1 MAHPP
6 TSASRVALPSASS
19 NSTTPHLQ
27 PAASQRH
34 APLLQPAG
42 QRGSA
47 TPRAPSLTTT
57 TPPSIKCPICNSNS
71 APIVQMPMRPSG
83 DMRPMTPKTG
93 HASSCV
99 YSFQGVHVH
108 VHDVRTC
115 MTCAWRARGV
125 CMACAWRAHGV
136 RMACAWRAHGVCRG
150 CRGCMA
156 CVWRACMCILCILCT
171 LCTLCA
177 LYMAPTLR
185 LPLPGISSL
194 LKRGASCDC
203 PMNGRRHS
211 PSPCHAPVLCDIPTP
226 RHGPYSEPYR
236 PSSPCHTPLPCHAPS
251 PCCTSCRLLA

>member
-125 CMACAWRAHGV
+125 CMACAWRVHGV
-136 RMACAWRAHGVCRG
+136 RMACAWRAHGVR
-150 CRGCMA
+150 MA
-156 CVWRACMCILCILCT
+156 SAEGAEGAWRVYGVHACAYYAYYAYYAHCAHCAHCTWHLPCV
-171 LCTLCA
+171 
-177 LYMAPTLR
+177 
-185 LPLPGISSL
+185 
-194 LKRGASCDC
+194 
-203 PMNGRRHS
+203 S
-211 PSPCHAPVLCDIPTP
+211 PSQASRRC
-226 RHGPYSEPYR
+226 
-236 PSSPCHTPLPCHAPS
+236 SSAARAATV
-251 PCCTSCRLLA
+251 R